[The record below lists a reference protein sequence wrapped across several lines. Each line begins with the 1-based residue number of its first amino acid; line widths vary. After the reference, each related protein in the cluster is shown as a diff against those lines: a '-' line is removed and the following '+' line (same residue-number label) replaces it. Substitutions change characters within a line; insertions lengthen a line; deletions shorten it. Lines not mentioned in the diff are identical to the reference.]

1 MEVKFQKPMEIM
13 GPDSNFCL
21 LQLHSHSGQE
31 NTSHPLPYSC
41 NKSCAALRLQNI
53 HISQPSLPTTASVQQ
68 KPLQFTNLDKDL
80 WPVLILFVGCHE
92 EVARQDRHKTIPFGF
107 EIDGGISSE

>member
-1 MEVKFQKPMEIM
+1 M

-31 NTSHPLPYSC
+31 DTSHPLPYS
-41 NKSCAALRLQNI
+41 NKSYAALLLQHI

-68 KPLQFTNLDKDL
+68 KPSQFTNLDKDL
-80 WPVLILFVGCHE
+80 WPVLILFISCHE
-92 EVARQDRHKTIPFGF
+92 KVACQDRHKTVPFGF